1 MWICGVG
8 AYNLQ
13 LFGSVSYKVLEA
25 LLLFVLLMDDADE
38 YALEFFIS
46 ICQIFVK
53 TVKTNLNLD

>member
-1 MWICGVG
+1 VG